1 MKTFSTSIYN
11 PYLHFTYGSSA
22 MEHSSIHVTQNSNSI
37 MKTTQMQ
44 AITRNNDS
52 QIYIY
57 FCHIH
62 FKFSILAKMLEHTLN
77 LLHCKHLCLPLLFKY
92 KPLHGVQIQCQPSL
106 WTCPPKFS
114 GTCQNIQWT
123 LTFSLIFFSQTV
135 TIILTNL
142 NYLLKAS
149 KIKQLSRHLCQLI
162 LTDSTQRE
170 EYMLA
175 RFIFDRT
182 VEKQS

>member
-1 MKTFSTSIYN
+1 MIPKY
-11 PYLHFTYGSSA
+11 
-22 MEHSSIHVTQNSNSI
+22 
-37 MKTTQMQ
+37 
-44 AITRNNDS
+44 
-52 QIYIY
+52 IYIY

-77 LLHCKHLCLPLLFKY
+77 LLHCKNLCLPLLFKY

-149 KIKQLSRHLCQLI
+149 KIKQLSQHLCQLI

-170 EYMLA
+170 EYISKQKKNAIMLP